1 MGYERRVADTKFFVS
16 VFVTTYTTDS
26 CAKETPIFQGCIVA
40 LRMIQNELSIFNSK
54 LYKKGLISCTSI
66 PKTIYVVSNLTN

>member
-16 VFVTTYTTDS
+16 VFVTTYTTAS

-40 LRMIQNELSIFNSK
+40 LYENDTK
-54 LYKKGLISCTSI
+54 
-66 PKTIYVVSNLTN
+66 